1 MHDAGPMDGP
11 FFIIVHPMPSDSTDG
26 DTWVLFQ
33 ICMNAL
39 NCRQGQKAAACAAPD
54 GRGNMDR
61 LGDLEIFARV
71 ASTGSMSQAARE
83 LGLSPPVISKRIK
96 RLEERLGTRLLQRTT
111 RQIVLTDSGRGFQER
126 VVAILGSVDEA
137 EAWVSQR
144 AHVARGPLRI
154 SAPSTFGRLHV
165 APHLVRFLEKYPE
178 ISVDLSLSDS
188 FVDVVGDGFDV
199 ALRIADL
206 GDTSLVARK
215 LAPNHRLLCASPAYL
230 ARNGT
235 PQGLADLA
243 RHKLLVHNTDHWRL
257 EGPEGP
263 VTVPVPSIVVTNS
276 SEVIREAVLAGLGIA
291 LRSTWDIG
299 PELKSGQ
306 LVQILPRYRGGHR
319 VAIHAIYPSRR
330 HLPQRTRVFIDFLAE
345 LYGPVPSW
353 DQGLDLS
360 PP

>member
-1 MHDAGPMDGP
+1 
-11 FFIIVHPMPSDSTDG
+11 
-26 DTWVLFQ
+26 
-33 ICMNAL
+33 
-39 NCRQGQKAAACAAPD
+39 
-54 GRGNMDR
+54 MDR

-111 RQIVLTDSGRGFQER
+111 RQIMLTDSGRGFHER

-144 AHVARGPLRI
+144 AQIARGPLRI
-154 SAPSTFGRLHV
+154 SAPTTFGRLHV
-165 APHLVRFLEKYPE
+165 APHLVRFLDRYPD
-178 ISVDLSLSDS
+178 IAVDLSLSDS

-199 ALRIADL
+199 AIRIADL
-206 GDTSLVARK
+206 ADTSLVARK
-215 LAPNHRLLCASPAYL
+215 LAPNHRLLCATPAYL
-230 ARNGT
+230 ARLGT
-235 PQGLADLA
+235 PENLEDLA
-243 RHKLLVHNTDHWRL
+243 RHKLLLHNGDHWRL
-257 EGPEGP
+257 EGPHGLAS
-263 VTVPVPSIVVTNS
+263 VPVPSVIVTNS

-299 PELKSGQ
+299 PELKSGK
-306 LVQILPRYRGGHR
+306 LVPVLPAYRGGHR

-345 LYGPVPSW
+345 IYGPVPSW
-353 DQGLDLS
+353 DQGLDLMA
-360 PP
+360 P